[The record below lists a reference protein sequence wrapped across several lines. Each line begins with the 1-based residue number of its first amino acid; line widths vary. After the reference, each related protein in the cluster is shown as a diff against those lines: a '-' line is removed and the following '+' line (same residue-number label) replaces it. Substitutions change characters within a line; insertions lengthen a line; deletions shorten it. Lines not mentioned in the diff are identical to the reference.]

1 MLRILLVFFAIAL
14 VAQPPVDQAPD
25 PHLPLPNNKREDE
38 LMKLDHKKNLEDS
51 ANMAKLA
58 QEVNEEFEK
67 DDRFVMSIKTL
78 KNLDEIEHLA
88 KAIRGRLK
96 K

>member
-1 MLRILLVFFAIAL
+1 
-14 VAQPPVDQAPD
+14 
-25 PHLPLPNNKREDE
+25 
-38 LMKLDHKKNLEDS
+38 
-51 ANMAKLA
+51 
-58 QEVNEEFEK
+58 VNEEFEK

>member
-1 MLRILLVFFAIAL
+1 
-14 VAQPPVDQAPD
+14 
-25 PHLPLPNNKREDE
+25 
-38 LMKLDHKKNLEDS
+38 MKLDHKKNLEDS
-51 ANMAKLA
+51 ATMAKLA